1 MPKVVKGIKKGLSSL
16 FRKKEKKK
24 EKKGPKEKTL
34 VRKKEV
40 LKEEVFKEP
49 ALSLETK
56 VEEAKYFTRPQE
68 KSPVRLPRELP
79 LGYGED
85 KIVLQ
90 TRDPWWIHTYW
101 EITPKTQDSLKE
113 MLGADFFRSK
123 KILRCYDVSH
133 IIFDGKNA
141 HRFFDIEIN
150 DYTNNWYIDTGS
162 PGTSWIVDLGILLPD
177 NRFITIVRSN
187 VAHTP
192 LEGPSWITDEEWM
205 VPEEVFARLYGVGL
219 GISSPSGEM
228 WQQRLKKEWASM
240 AVASPGMSSL
250 MSPVKRVEKE
260 RGFWL
265 VVNTELIVYGQ
276 TLPDAK
282 VTVQGQPIQLRSD
295 GTFSLRF
302 FLPDGKQIIPVE
314 ARASD
319 GLDTQTI
326 TPIVTKETR

>member
-1 MPKVVKGIKKGLSSL
+1 MPKVVKRIKKGLTSL
-16 FRKKEKKK
+16 FGRRKKKVSK
-24 EKKGPKEKTL
+24 EKIPTK
-34 VRKKEV
+34 KKEV
-40 LKEEVFKEP
+40 LKEEVSKEP
-49 ALSLETK
+49 VLSLETK
-56 VEEAKYFTRPQE
+56 VEEVKYLTRPQE
-68 KSPVRLPRELP
+68 KGFTQLPTELP
-79 LGYGED
+79 LSYGED

-101 EITPKTQDSLKE
+101 EITPKTQDRLRE
-113 MLGADFFRSK
+113 MLGADFFKSK
-123 KILRCYDVSH
+123 RVLRCYDVSH
-133 IIFDGKNA
+133 ILFDGKNA
-141 HRFFDIEIN
+141 HKFFDIEIN
-150 DYTNNWYIDTGS
+150 DYTNNWYIDVGS

-187 VAHTP
+187 VVHTP
-192 LEGPSWITDEEWM
+192 FEGPSWITDEEWM

-219 GISSPSGEM
+219 GVSSPIGGM

-240 AVASPGMSSL
+240 TVASPGMFSL
-250 MSPVKRVEKE
+250 MSPVKSIEKE

-282 VTVQGQPIQLRSD
+282 VTVQDQPIQLRND

-314 ARASD
+314 ARSSD